1 MIRTDKR
8 LRLCTILLV
17 LTLVFIWGNSLMPG
31 NVSQAFSDGVK
42 DILFGALSG
51 GTVSEGSGL
60 LRKLAHFTEFTAL
73 GMCLGWLFGMLQ
85 KKKAWP
91 FLCGVLAACV
101 DETIQIFVPD
111 RSPGLLDVGIDSF
124 GVLAGILLLH
134 FGHTYLKKRS
144 TNTTLEDN

>member
-1 MIRTDKR
+1 MCIRDS
-8 LRLCTILLV
+8 
-17 LTLVFIWGNSLMPG
+17 GS
-31 NVSQAFSDGVK
+31 
-42 DILFGALSG
+42 LSG
-51 GTVSEGSGL
+51 GGAASEGSGL

-85 KKKAWP
+85 KKKVWP
-91 FLCGVLAACV
+91 LLCGVLAACI

-111 RSPGLLDVGIDSF
+111 RGPGLLDVGIDSC
-124 GVLAGILLLH
+124 GVLAGIFLLY